1 LKSAVFAAGRLGAC
15 STGRTPLEC
24 AHEDPHWTLVMEADL
39 SFPIIVTRE
48 PWGLRGLRVVDGR
61 HRIVK
66 AWLLGFASIQ
76 VRVVD
81 HEALRAL
88 VVEDGVQYVLNGT
101 A

>member
-1 LKSAVFAAGRLGAC
+1 LKSAVCAAGRLGAC

-48 PWGLRGLRVVDGR
+48 PGGLLVVDGR